1 MNVTKSI
8 RKVKSKPSKKQPI
21 LFKSQRATLASLISL
36 SQDSETLKSRLPS
49 YFKSSGKKKLRTLP
63 IDRVD
68 EFVVGIT
75 SPQCKSCKP
84 VIERM
89 RCIGLDQ
96 EREIFLTLTGKY
108 ESLLKNLFEKMDF
121 CRYFIFKEGKNC
133 IINIK

>member
-1 MNVTKSI
+1 MNVTKPI
-8 RKVKSKPSKKQPI
+8 HKIKSKPSKNHSI

-36 SQDSETLKSRLPS
+36 SQDSETLKSTLPS
-49 YFKSSGKKKLRTLP
+49 YFKSSGKKKLRALP
-63 IDRVD
+63 IDKVD

-108 ESLLKNLFEKMDF
+108 ESLLKNLFERMDF
-121 CRYFIFKEGKNC
+121 YRYFIFKER
-133 IINIK
+133 NIYLL

>member
-1 MNVTKSI
+1 MNTTKSI
-8 RKVKSKPSKKQPI
+8 RKVKSKPSKKHPI
-21 LFKSQRATLASLISL
+21 LFKSQKETLASLICI

-49 YFKSSGKKKLRTLP
+49 YFKSSGKKKLRALP
-63 IDRVD
+63 IEKVD
-68 EFVVGIT
+68 EFVVGIA

-89 RCIGLDQ
+89 RCIGLNQ